1 MTVYRLDFLHGKRE
15 YSMIRIPTL
24 SKQSFTITSA
34 SHQLA
39 AEFILPDGAATT
51 ASTPT
56 LVFLHEGLGC
66 ITMWR
71 DFPATL
77 VEATHLPA
85 LVYERWGYGRSDS
98 LPTIGARPLR
108 YLHDE
113 ALISLPE
120 VLAQCAIDDA
130 IIIGHSDGGSMALM
144 FAAAHPDKVRG
155 VITEAAHVFV
165 EDVTLDGIREVVEI
179 YETTNLKKRLTRYHG
194 DNTEAAF
201 HGWADTWLSPEFRN
215 WNIEEFLPK
224 ITTPLFVIQGAD
236 DQYGT
241 PAQVEAI
248 TGQVKGPVKKWL
260 VPECGHIP
268 HADAREAVSQ
278 EMKTFILDLVR

>member
-1 MTVYRLDFLHGKRE
+1 MT
-15 YSMIRIPTL
+15 RIPTL
-24 SKQSFTITSA
+24 SKQSVTITSA

-39 AEFILPDGAATT
+39 AEFILPNGAATT
-51 ASTPT
+51 AGTPT

-66 ITMWR
+66 IAMWL

-85 LVYERWGYGRSDS
+85 LVYERWGYGSSDP
-98 LPTIGARPLR
+98 LPTIGARPLS

-113 ALISLPE
+113 AFTSLPE

-130 IIIGHSDGGSMALM
+130 IIIGHSDGGSIALM
-144 FAAAHPDKVRG
+144 FAAAHPGKVRG

-165 EDVTLDGIREVVEI
+165 EDITLDGIREAVKI

-194 DNTEAAF
+194 DNTEATF
-201 HGWADTWLSPEFRN
+201 HGWADTWLSPEFRD

-248 TGQVKGPVKKWL
+248 AGQIKGPSKKWL

-268 HADAREAVSQ
+268 HADAREAVFQ

>member
-1 MTVYRLDFLHGKRE
+1 MTRTH
-15 YSMIRIPTL
+15 SL
-24 SKQSFTITSA
+24 SRQSFTITSA
-34 SHQLA
+34 FHQLA
-39 AEFILPDGAATT
+39 AEFILPDGVAAG
-51 ASTPT
+51 AGTPT

-66 ITMWR
+66 IAMWR

-77 VEATHLPA
+77 VQATHLPA
-85 LVYERWGYGRSDS
+85 LVYERWGYGRSDP

-144 FAAAHPDKVRG
+144 CAAAHPDKVRG

-165 EDVTLDGIREVVEI
+165 EDVTLAGIREAVKI
-179 YETTNLKKRLTRYHG
+179 YTTTNLKEKLTRYHG
-194 DNTEAAF
+194 DNTEGAF
-201 HGWADTWLSPEFRN
+201 RGWADTWLSPEFCN

-248 TGQVKGPVKKWL
+248 AGQVKGPVKKWL

-268 HADAREAVSQ
+268 HVDAREAVFT
-278 EMKTFILDLVR
+278 EMKAFILDLLR